1 MISFQFET
9 YIADGAEH
17 YSYGADYGKG
27 MVQTSKTVSFPES
40 LLSLVDMNI
49 DEIEP
54 AIRQLNEVLCQLT
67 TTREKQYAEEV
78 NALLDELA
86 LRHIYFQQLALD
98 WRYRLSRA
106 MIFEQ
111 YTEDMLPRKYLYALP
126 DTLRRMQGQIV
137 GLFENVLDADN
148 SDEPTSKRM
157 VDYYQRS
164 GETAFRFYPQPIG
177 FKLIGEVFTE
187 VLTPNNIYDILD
199 FQLRAC
205 VKQEIKMRRC
215 KNCGRYFAVMRH
227 GATEYCGRVADER
240 GHTCREVG
248 AINTWTRSKQD
259 DEVFKTYRREYKKR
273 FARMKADKLPPED
286 FYAWSEKAKEEK
298 KKCDLGEISRDKF
311 YAWLNKDRG

>member
-54 AIRQLNEVLCQLT
+54 AIRQLNEVLWQLT
-67 TTREKQYAEEV
+67 TTREKQYVEEV
-78 NALLDELA
+78 NALLDELE

-106 MIFEQ
+106 VIFEQ

-137 GLFENVLDADN
+137 ELFENVLDADN

-177 FKLIGEVFTE
+177 FELIGEVFTE

-240 GHTCREVG
+240 GRTCREPSIHG
-248 AINTWTRSKQD
+248 RAASGTMRYSRSTAESTKSALRGSRPDGSRTRRSTHGVRKP
-259 DEVFKTYRREYKKR
+259 EKR
-273 FARMKADKLPPED
+273 KRNATGILSHWRN
-286 FYAWSEKAKEEK
+286 SSS
-298 KKCDLGEISRDKF
+298 G
-311 YAWLNKDRG
+311 

>member
-54 AIRQLNEVLCQLT
+54 AIRQLNEVLWQLT

-78 NALLDELA
+78 NALLDELE

-106 MIFEQ
+106 VIFEQ

-137 GLFENVLDADN
+137 ELFENVLDADN

-177 FKLIGEVFTE
+177 FELIGEVFTE
-187 VLTPNNIYDILD
+187 VLTPNNIYDNLLVLAHIIILII
-199 FQLRAC
+199 
-205 VKQEIKMRRC
+205 V
-215 KNCGRYFAVMRH
+215 
-227 GATEYCGRVADER
+227 
-240 GHTCREVG
+240 
-248 AINTWTRSKQD
+248 
-259 DEVFKTYRREYKKR
+259 
-273 FARMKADKLPPED
+273 ED
-286 FYAWSEKAKEEK
+286 FFFRHFTVKNISSVGFVHNNQI
-298 KKCDLGEISRDKF
+298 KCTGHQIRFFCQNRAFQKPLHR
-311 YAWLNKDRG
+311 

>member
-54 AIRQLNEVLCQLT
+54 AIRQLNEVLWQLT
-67 TTREKQYAEEV
+67 TTREKQYVEEV
-78 NALLDELA
+78 NALLDELE

-137 GLFENVLDADN
+137 ELFENVLDADN

-215 KNCGRYFAVMRH
+215 KNCGRYFAQTGRVS
-227 GATEYCGRVADER
+227 AEYCDRPPLDGQSCCRAMGAFQQWTLKQAD
-240 GHTCREVG
+240 
-248 AINTWTRSKQD
+248 D
-259 DEVFKTYRREYKKR
+259 PVFKVYRREYKRR
-273 FARMKADKLPPED
+273 FAWIKAGRISDSE
-286 FYAWSEKAKEEK
+286 FYAWSEQAREQKKRCDEGIITAEEFGRWLKE
-298 KKCDLGEISRDKF
+298 S
-311 YAWLNKDRG
+311 

>member
-54 AIRQLNEVLCQLT
+54 AIRQLNEVLWQLT

-78 NALLDELA
+78 NALLDELE

-106 MIFEQ
+106 VIFEQ

-137 GLFENVLDADN
+137 ELFENVLDADN

-177 FKLIGEVFTE
+177 FELIGEVFTE
-187 VLTPNNIYDILD
+187 VLTPNNIYDTLLD
-199 FQLRAC
+199 QVLAHMDDLTLTEQL
-205 VKQEIKMRRC
+205 
-215 KNCGRYFAVMRH
+215 
-227 GATEYCGRVADER
+227 
-240 GHTCREVG
+240 
-248 AINTWTRSKQD
+248 
-259 DEVFKTYRREYKKR
+259 
-273 FARMKADKLPPED
+273 KALL
-286 FYAWSEKAKEEK
+286 EEK
-298 KKCDLGEISRDKF
+298 QHLQTRIDAAKKEAANRINEDSRMAELAAYLEEHLSGFQQYDDGIVRKMIERVTVVDEETIRVKFRYSDLEIEQTVR
-311 YAWLNKDRG
+311 

>member
-54 AIRQLNEVLCQLT
+54 AIRQLNEVLWQLT
-67 TTREKQYAEEV
+67 TTREKQYVEEV
-78 NALLDELA
+78 NALLDELE

-106 MIFEQ
+106 VIFEQ

-137 GLFENVLDADN
+137 ELFENVLDADN

-177 FKLIGEVFTE
+177 FELIGEVFTE

-215 KNCGRYFAVMRH
+215 KNCGRYFAQTGRVS
-227 GATEYCGRVADER
+227 AEYCDRTPLDGQSSCRAMGAFQQWTLKQAD
-240 GHTCREVG
+240 
-248 AINTWTRSKQD
+248 D
-259 DEVFKTYRREYKKR
+259 PVFKVYRREYKRR
-273 FARMKADKLPPED
+273 FAWIKAGRISDSE
-286 FYAWSEKAKEEK
+286 FYAWSEQAREQK
-298 KKCDLGEISRDKF
+298 KKCDEGSITVEEFQR
-311 YAWLNKDRG
+311 WLKES

>member
-54 AIRQLNEVLCQLT
+54 AIRQLNEVLWQLT

-78 NALLDELA
+78 NALLDELE

-106 MIFEQ
+106 VIFEQ

-137 GLFENVLDADN
+137 ELFENVLDADN

-177 FKLIGEVFTE
+177 FELIGEVFTE
-187 VLTPNNIYDILD
+187 VLTPNNIYNILD

-215 KNCGRYFAVMRH
+215 KNCGR
-227 GATEYCGRVADER
+227 
-240 GHTCREVG
+240 
-248 AINTWTRSKQD
+248 
-259 DEVFKTYRREYKKR
+259 
-273 FARMKADKLPPED
+273 
-286 FYAWSEKAKEEK
+286 
-298 KKCDLGEISRDKF
+298 
-311 YAWLNKDRG
+311 

>member
-54 AIRQLNEVLCQLT
+54 AIRQLNEVLWQLT

-78 NALLDELA
+78 NALLDELE

-106 MIFEQ
+106 VIFEQ

-137 GLFENVLDADN
+137 ELFENVLDADN

-177 FKLIGEVFTE
+177 FELIGEVFTE

-199 FQLRAC
+199 FQLRA
-205 VKQEIKMRRC
+205 V
-215 KNCGRYFAVMRH
+215 
-227 GATEYCGRVADER
+227 
-240 GHTCREVG
+240 
-248 AINTWTRSKQD
+248 
-259 DEVFKTYRREYKKR
+259 
-273 FARMKADKLPPED
+273 
-286 FYAWSEKAKEEK
+286 
-298 KKCDLGEISRDKF
+298 
-311 YAWLNKDRG
+311 

>member
-54 AIRQLNEVLCQLT
+54 AIRQLNEVLWQLT
-67 TTREKQYAEEV
+67 TTREKQYVEEV
-78 NALLDELA
+78 NALLDELE

-106 MIFEQ
+106 VIFEQ

-137 GLFENVLDADN
+137 ELFENVLDADN

-177 FKLIGEVFTE
+177 FELIGEVFTE

-227 GATEYCGRVADER
+227 GATEYCGPVGRSGPSIHGRAASGTMRYSRSTAESTKSALRGSRPDGSPTSSFTIGVSGPER
-240 GHTCREVG
+240 RR
-248 AINTWTRSKQD
+248 IN
-259 DEVFKTYRREYKKR
+259 V
-273 FARMKADKLPPED
+273 
-286 FYAWSEKAKEEK
+286 
-298 KKCDLGEISRDKF
+298 SR
-311 YAWLNKDRG
+311 G

>member
-54 AIRQLNEVLCQLT
+54 AIRQLNEVLWQLT
-67 TTREKQYAEEV
+67 TTREKQYVEEV
-78 NALLDELA
+78 NALLDELE

-106 MIFEQ
+106 VIFEQ

-137 GLFENVLDADN
+137 ELFENVLDA
-148 SDEPTSKRM
+148 
-157 VDYYQRS
+157 
-164 GETAFRFYPQPIG
+164 
-177 FKLIGEVFTE
+177 
-187 VLTPNNIYDILD
+187 
-199 FQLRAC
+199 
-205 VKQEIKMRRC
+205 
-215 KNCGRYFAVMRH
+215 
-227 GATEYCGRVADER
+227 
-240 GHTCREVG
+240 
-248 AINTWTRSKQD
+248 
-259 DEVFKTYRREYKKR
+259 
-273 FARMKADKLPPED
+273 
-286 FYAWSEKAKEEK
+286 
-298 KKCDLGEISRDKF
+298 
-311 YAWLNKDRG
+311 

>member
-54 AIRQLNEVLCQLT
+54 AIRQLNEVLWQLT

-78 NALLDELA
+78 NALLDELE

-106 MIFEQ
+106 VIFEQ

-137 GLFENVLDADN
+137 ELFENVLDADN

-177 FKLIGEVFTE
+177 FELIGEVFTE

-240 GHTCREVG
+240 GRTCREVG
-248 AINTWTRSKQD
+248 AINTWMRSKRD
-259 DEVFKTYRREYKKR
+259 DEVFKVYRREYKKR
-273 FARMKADKLPPED
+273 FAWIKAGRITDQQ
-286 FYAWSEKAKEEK
+286 FYDWSERARAEKDKCEQGLISQKELET
-298 KKCDLGEISRDKF
+298 
-311 YAWLNKDRG
+311 WLKESK

>member
-54 AIRQLNEVLCQLT
+54 AIRQLNEVLWQLT
-67 TTREKQYAEEV
+67 TTREKQYVEEV
-78 NALLDELA
+78 NALLDELE

-106 MIFEQ
+106 VIFEQ

-137 GLFENVLDADN
+137 ELFENVLDADN

-177 FKLIGEVFTE
+177 FELIGEVFTE

-205 VKQEIKMRRC
+205 VSRKLRC
-215 KNCGRYFAVMRH
+215 
-227 GATEYCGRVADER
+227 VA
-240 GHTCREVG
+240 
-248 AINTWTRSKQD
+248 A
-259 DEVFKTYRREYKKR
+259 KTAAGTLR
-273 FARMKADKLPPED
+273 
-286 FYAWSEKAKEEK
+286 
-298 KKCDLGEISRDKF
+298 
-311 YAWLNKDRG
+311 

>member
-17 YSYGADYGKG
+17 YNYGADYGKG

-54 AIRQLNEVLCQLT
+54 AIRQLNEVLWQLT

-78 NALLDELA
+78 NALLDELE

-106 MIFEQ
+106 VIFEQ

-137 GLFENVLDADN
+137 ELFENVLDADN
-148 SDEPTSKRM
+148 SDCLLYTSP
-157 VDYYQRS
+157 S
-164 GETAFRFYPQPIG
+164 P
-177 FKLIGEVFTE
+177 
-187 VLTPNNIYDILD
+187 
-199 FQLRAC
+199 
-205 VKQEIKMRRC
+205 
-215 KNCGRYFAVMRH
+215 
-227 GATEYCGRVADER
+227 
-240 GHTCREVG
+240 
-248 AINTWTRSKQD
+248 
-259 DEVFKTYRREYKKR
+259 
-273 FARMKADKLPPED
+273 
-286 FYAWSEKAKEEK
+286 
-298 KKCDLGEISRDKF
+298 RDCS
-311 YAWLNKDRG
+311 

>member
-54 AIRQLNEVLCQLT
+54 AIRQLNEVLWQLT
-67 TTREKQYAEEV
+67 TTREKQYVEEV
-78 NALLDELA
+78 NALLDELE

-106 MIFEQ
+106 VIFEQ

-137 GLFENVLDADN
+137 ELFENVLDADN

-177 FKLIGEVFTE
+177 FELIGEVFTE

-215 KNCGRYFAVMRH
+215 KNCGRYFAQTGRVS
-227 GATEYCGRVADER
+227 AEYCDRTPLDGQSSCRAMGAFQQWTLKQAD
-240 GHTCREVG
+240 
-248 AINTWTRSKQD
+248 D
-259 DEVFKTYRREYKKR
+259 PVFKVYRREYKRR
-273 FARMKADKLPPED
+273 FAWIKAGRISDSE
-286 FYAWSEKAKEEK
+286 FYAWSEQAREQK
-298 KKCDLGEISRDKF
+298 KKCDEGIITAEDFQR
-311 YAWLNKDRG
+311 WLKKS